1 MRHHHLFA
9 TPQGSL
15 RMLGVP
21 RLLAL
26 VVLVG
31 LVALLII
38 VQGRE
43 AILPDGNVGGLVS
56 DLVHRC
62 HGRAA
67 LEALLLD
74 TESAVAPLIVVVRE
88 NLPLLL
94 TARLM
99 PHPGV
104 HEL

>member
-1 MRHHHLFA
+1 MRYHHLFA
-9 TPQGSL
+9 MPQGSL

-26 VVLVG
+26 VVLV
-31 LVALLII
+31 ALLIV

-43 AILPDGNVGGLVS
+43 AILSDGNVGGLVS

-74 TESAVAPLIVVVRE
+74 TEGAVAPLIVVIRE

-94 TARLM
+94 PARLM
-99 PHPGV
+99 PHPV
-104 HEL
+104 LHEL

>member
-1 MRHHHLFA
+1 MRDDHLFA

-15 RMLGVP
+15 GMLGVP
-21 RLLAL
+21 RMLAL

-31 LVALLII
+31 LVALIVV

-62 HGRAA
+62 HGRAP

-74 TESAVAPLIVVVRE
+74 TESAVAPLIVVIRK
-88 NLPLLL
+88 NLPLML
-94 TARLM
+94 TARLI

-104 HEL
+104 HKL